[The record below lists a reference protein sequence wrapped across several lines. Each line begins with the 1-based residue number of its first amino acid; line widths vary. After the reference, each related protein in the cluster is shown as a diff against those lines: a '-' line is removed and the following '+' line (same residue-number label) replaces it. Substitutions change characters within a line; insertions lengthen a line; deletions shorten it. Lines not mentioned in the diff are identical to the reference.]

1 MDVLGFESQGVAVVT
16 FPENLLQAVTGLK
29 FTALENFLERSRR
42 NEAGAKLPN
51 VAQSGPQGSFKC
63 CLTME

>member
-1 MDVLGFESQGVAVVT
+1 VT

-42 NEAGAKLPN
+42 NEAGAKLPTWRN
-51 VAQSGPQGSFKC
+51 QGRRAA
-63 CLTME
+63 LNAALQENDIT

>member
-1 MDVLGFESQGVAVVT
+1 MSHKAFEVAVVT

-29 FTALENFLERSRR
+29 LTALENFLERSRR